1 MCPVCLHAF
10 VGAGPLRV
18 LVPMCPHRPIRT
30 GMCPR
35 GHVCPHVCECP
46 LGHACPRG
54 PQACLQ
60 CISRTCLQLL
70 VSLLIYGWR
79 DSLPCMEVKLRFFLE
94 DISLNKANSIA
105 CSLFPSR
112 AEGWWPQLCLGS
124 DSSPFGLSSLLPC
137 TGHFSRKCLLVL
149 HSFAGLGLFLDLG
162 GRGRS

>member
-1 MCPVCLHAF
+1 MCLHAF

-18 LVPMCPHRPIRT
+18 LVPMYTHRPIRT
-30 GMCPR
+30 GMCPC

-46 LGHACPRG
+46 LGHACPRR

-70 VSLLIYGWR
+70 VSLLLYGWR
-79 DSLPCMEVKLRFFLE
+79 DSLPCMEVKLSFFLE
-94 DISLNKANSIA
+94 DISLNKANSFA

-162 GRGRS
+162 GCGHS